1 MFRFLSNGDDVEE
14 SSAPIRDRPSLLD
27 RAQRAVGLQ
36 PEPSIREDVING
48 ICPSLTFQQ
57 RLYGF
62 AICWVLGTIIC
73 ISSMFSFGKLVNGHP
88 APFAIAYSLGN
99 IIALSSTTFLVGPK
113 RQMRKM
119 THPTRWGAALVYVF
133 SMVATLVLAV
143 LAGANPPKPFRTNS
157 GNAGLIIIFIIIQF
171 CSLLWYCLSYIP
183 YGRRIVMSCCSDTL
197 G

>member
-1 MFRFLSNGDDVEE
+1 
-14 SSAPIRDRPSLLD
+14 
-27 RAQRAVGLQ
+27 
-36 PEPSIREDVING
+36 
-48 ICPSLTFQQ
+48 
-57 RLYGF
+57 
-62 AICWVLGTIIC
+62 
-73 ISSMFSFGKLVNGHP
+73 
-88 APFAIAYSLGN
+88 
-99 IIALSSTTFLVGPK
+99 
-113 RQMRKM
+113 MRKM

-183 YGRRIVMSCCSDTL
+183 YGRCAPKTLTRRHDRIGSQGADQLFVSPLRRIVMSCCSDTL